1 MDLALSDEQS
11 DLVASFAGLLAKE
24 SSPDRVRAAEPGGF
38 DAELWQALVEMGAVT
53 MAVPEE
59 RAGWGASLTDLA
71 LVAEQLGRALAPAP
85 VMEAQVAA
93 RLLAAAATPPA
104 LSALAAGLSG
114 EHMLTLAPRP
124 SRSGVASLTPAGAV
138 CDAVV
143 SFDGDRLLL
152 HRVGPADRHEVTNL
166 AAAPVAD
173 LTLDPHVLTELMAGP
188 AAAQRWECAID
199 EWLLLSSAALVGL
212 SAAAHASVCAYAS
225 ERRAFGGIIGA
236 YQGVAHPLAD
246 DATSIDG
253 ARLLALKAA
262 WALDTGH
269 ERGREL
275 AAMAFAFASET
286 AERATYD
293 AVHFHGGYG
302 FMLEHDV
309 QLYYRRARGWARL
322 WGDAEAAYRRAAD
335 VRYGRVV

>member
-11 DLVASFAGLLAKE
+11 ELVASFARVLAKE
-24 SSPDRVRAAEPGGF
+24 SSPERVRAAEPGGF
-38 DAELWQALVEMGAVT
+38 DPELWQELVDMGAVT
-53 MAVPEE
+53 MAVPEKQG
-59 RAGWGASLTDLA
+59 GWGASLTDLA

-85 VMEAQVAA
+85 IMEAQVVA
-93 RLLAAAATPPA
+93 RLLAATATEPA
-104 LSALAAGLSG
+104 LEALAAVVSG
-114 EHMLTLAPRP
+114 EHILTLALRP
-124 SRSGVASLTPAGAV
+124 SRSGVAPLAPAGAV

-143 SFDGDRLLL
+143 SLDGDRLLL
-152 HRVGPADRHEVTNL
+152 HRMGPADRHVVANL
-166 AAAPVAD
+166 AMAPVAD
-173 LTLDPHVLTELMAGP
+173 LTLDPNALTELTIGP

-199 EWLLLSSAALVGL
+199 EWLMLSGAVLVGL
-212 SAAAHASVCAYAS
+212 SAAAHESVCAYAS

-253 ARLLALKAA
+253 ARLLVLKAA

-269 ERGREL
+269 VRGREL

-302 FMLEHDV
+302 FMLEHDM
-309 QLYYRRARGWARL
+309 QLYYRRSRGWARL

-335 VRYGRVV
+335 IRYGQVA